1 MRSSLKQVFEL
12 GPLVIFFYFFIKTGK
27 IEEAIL
33 PLMIAA
39 GVAIVGSYIIDRKV
53 SPMLL
58 FSTILIF
65 IFGALTI
72 YFNDPFFIKFKVTLV
87 NLIFA
92 IILFVGLYFK
102 KPLLKNLMGSSIK
115 LTENGWIQLSKR
127 WAYFFLF
134 LAACNE
140 VVYRNFSDAV
150 WVNFKLFGIMGLTFI
165 FIFSQVFFIQ
175 KNAID
180 DQKG

>member
-12 GPLVIFFYFFIKTGK
+12 GPLVVFFYFFIKTGK

-39 GVAIVGSYIIDRKV
+39 GVAIVGSYIADRKV

-87 NLIFA
+87 NLIFSFV
-92 IILFVGLYFK
+92 LFGGLYFDR
-102 KPLLKNLMGSSIK
+102 PLLKSLMCTAIK
-115 LTENGWIQLSKR
+115 LT
-127 WAYFFLF
+127 
-134 LAACNE
+134 
-140 VVYRNFSDAV
+140 D
-150 WVNFKLFGIMGLTFI
+150 
-165 FIFSQVFFIQ
+165 
-175 KNAID
+175 
-180 DQKG
+180 